1 MVFLVLIAGI
11 SAIVANYVCRSTSQP
26 FFDQKAHEKATALQL
41 VDTFVT
47 TYSRVRSQ
55 FGPDAPV
62 PATFRAHSIE
72 GFNKKLGE
80 NGALLLRWL
89 GRPGREIKSP
99 PVDAEMAETI
109 EELAASADR
118 KPKSELIAINDQR
131 SEPSIRQ
138 WRSAQETNKIVATLG
153 EVASAAVATRA
164 SAEIV
169 LTASQAVESA
179 VENMRGE
186 VDSFLHNVAS

>member
-1 MVFLVLIAGI
+1 VPSWQTTF
-11 SAIVANYVCRSTSQP
+11 IVRPRNL

-41 VDTFVT
+41 VDAFVT

-55 FGPDAPV
+55 FWPDAPV

-80 NGALLLRWL
+80 NGTLLVRWL

-118 KPKSELIAINDQR
+118 KPKSELIAINNQR
-131 SEPSIRQ
+131 VMRTVYPSMAVCTGNEQDRCDARRSRQ
-138 WRSAQETNKIVATLG
+138 RCGRDPRVGGDCVDGITSGRE
-153 EVASAAVATRA
+153 
-164 SAEIV
+164 
-169 LTASQAVESA
+169 
-179 VENMRGE
+179 RG
-186 VDSFLHNVAS
+186 

>member
-1 MVFLVLIAGI
+1 
-11 SAIVANYVCRSTSQP
+11 
-26 FFDQKAHEKATALQL
+26 
-41 VDTFVT
+41 
-47 TYSRVRSQ
+47 
-55 FGPDAPV
+55 
-62 PATFRAHSIE
+62 
-72 GFNKKLGE
+72 
-80 NGALLLRWL
+80 
-89 GRPGREIKSP
+89 
-99 PVDAEMAETI
+99 MAETI

-118 KPKSELIAINDQR
+118 KPKSELIAINNQR